1 LEVWKLC
8 GRSDDSY
15 LSFQPPGI
23 IAFMPTTSGVIM
35 ETKTR
40 ATAIISGRVQGVF
53 FRMET
58 KRAADGLGVSG
69 RVKNLKDGT
78 VEAVFEGEQD
88 RVDAVLDWC
97 RQGPP
102 RAEVTDVTVA
112 WSTYT
117 GEFKGF
123 NIDFERDG

>member
-1 LEVWKLC
+1 
-8 GRSDDSY
+8 
-15 LSFQPPGI
+15 
-23 IAFMPTTSGVIM
+23 M

-53 FRMET
+53 FRMEA
-58 KRAADGLGVSG
+58 KRAADRFGVSG
-69 RVKNLKDGT
+69 RVRNLKDGT

-102 RAEVTDVTVA
+102 RAEVTDVTVT
-112 WSTYT
+112 WNTDT

-123 NIDFERDG
+123 NINFERDG